1 MSIPFHWSDAT
12 DDGGISF
19 TTPPRGIRNANKRES
34 GIRDSPDSARFR
46 LDFSSFLAET
56 FSLFLQNLGDSFWES
71 RDSSL
76 CFFDSYESAKTLTS
90 DSTDLPRTLRS
101 KFKAIRL
108 LLKSHL
114 WTGQRLQYAW
124 NDWGTEPI
132 CVLRRPDI
140 WPMEYEL
147 LPEAFHHFKRR
158 RPLYHWICPRRS
170 RV

>member
-108 LLKSHL
+108 LAQVPPMDWTTPSIRLKWLRDRTEMRTAPPWHL
-114 WTGQRLQYAW
+114 TDG
-124 NDWGTEPI
+124 
-132 CVLRRPDI
+132 I
-140 WPMEYEL
+140 W
-147 LPEAFHHFKRR
+147 AS
-158 RPLYHWICPRRS
+158 PRS
-170 RV
+170 FSPF